1 MKIGVSSY
9 SYSHHMQA
17 TGADF
22 FEVARLA
29 KEHGFDAI
37 EFLPLTRR
45 HEDETVIDTAKAL
58 RKHCEELGIEICA
71 YTVGADLM
79 NGKEGATAEEEP
91 ARLKACVDVCKALGA
106 PVMRHDVA
114 WSLPE
119 GMTWEEGIE
128 VLAPRVRE
136 VTEYAASQGVRTCT
150 ENHGYLYQ
158 DSNRVKAL
166 MDAVNHPN
174 YGWLIDIGN
183 FICADEDNLS
193 AVKVAAPYAFH
204 VHAKDFLR
212 KPADAIDPGAGWFKS
227 RGEQHIRGT
236 VVGHGVVPVKEC
248 LDVIRE
254 SGYQGVISLEFE
266 GAEENLPAVQNGL
279 DYLRR
284 VTA

>member
-9 SYSHHMQA
+9 SYSHYMKA

-22 FEVARLA
+22 FDVARLA

-37 EFLPLTRR
+37 EFLDLTKRP
-45 HEDETVIDTAKAL
+45 EDETVIDTAKAL
-58 RKHCEELGIEICA
+58 RRHCEELGIEIAA
-71 YTVGADLM
+71 YTIGADLL
-79 NGKEGATAEEEP
+79 NGRGVPAEEEP
-91 ARLKACVDVCKALGA
+91 ARLKGCLDICKALGA

-114 WSLPE
+114 WGLPE

-128 VLAPRVRE
+128 VLIPRIRE
-136 VTEYAASQGVRTCT
+136 VTEYAASLGIRTCT
-150 ENHGYLYQ
+150 ENHGFIYQ
-158 DSNRVKAL
+158 DSNRVKAII
-166 MDAVNHPN
+166 DGVNHPN
-174 YGWLIDIGN
+174 YGWLVDIGN

-204 VHAKDFLR
+204 VHAKDFLC
-212 KPADAIDPGAGWFKS
+212 KPADAIAPGAGWFKS

-248 LDVIRE
+248 LDVIRD
-254 SGYQGVISLEFE
+254 SGYQGVVSLEFE
-266 GAEENLPAVQNGL
+266 GMEENIPAVQAGL

-284 VTA
+284 VTE

>member
-17 TGADF
+17 TGCDF

-37 EFLPLTRR
+37 EFLDLTKR
-45 HEDETVIDTAKAL
+45 EQDETVIDTAKAL
-58 RKHCEELGIEICA
+58 RKHCEELGIQIAA
-71 YTVGADLM
+71 YTIGADLL
-79 NGKEGATAEEEP
+79 NGRGGPAEEEV
-91 ARLKACVDVCKALGA
+91 ARLKGCVDICAALGA

-114 WSLPE
+114 WGLPE

-128 VLAPRVRE
+128 VLIPRIRE
-136 VTEYAASQGVRTCT
+136 VTEYAAAKGVRTCT
-150 ENHGYLYQ
+150 ENHGFIYQ
-158 DSNRVKAL
+158 DSNRVK
-166 MDAVNHPN
+166 MIIDGVNHPN

-212 KPADAIDPGAGWFKS
+212 KPAEAVAPGAGWFNT
-227 RGEQHIRGT
+227 RGGNHVRGT

-254 SGYQGVISLEFE
+254 SGYQGIVSLEFE
-266 GAEENLPAVQNGL
+266 GMEENIPAVKAGL

>member
-17 TGADF
+17 TGADY

-29 KEHGFDAI
+29 KEHGFDAV
-37 EFLPLTRR
+37 EFLDITKRP
-45 HEDETVIDTAKAL
+45 EDETVIDTAKAL
-58 RKHCEELGIEICA
+58 RKHCEELGIEIAA
-71 YTVGADLM
+71 YTIGADLL
-79 NGKEGATAEEEP
+79 NGRGGSAEEEA
-91 ARLKACVDVCKALGA
+91 ARLKGCLDVCKALGA

-114 WSLPE
+114 WGLPE

-128 VLAPRVRE
+128 VLVPRIRE
-136 VTEYAASQGVRTCT
+136 VTEYAASLGIRTCS
-150 ENHGYLYQ
+150 ENHGYIYQ
-158 DSNRVKAL
+158 DSDRVKK
-166 MDAVNHPN
+166 MIDAVNHPN
-174 YGWLIDIGN
+174 YGWLVDIGN

-212 KPADAIDPGAGWFKS
+212 KPADAVAPGAGWFKS
-227 RGEQHIRGT
+227 RDGQHIRGT

-254 SGYQGVISLEFE
+254 SGYQGVVSLEFE
-266 GAEENLPAVQNGL
+266 GSEENIPAVINGL

-284 VTA
+284 VTE

>member
-17 TGADF
+17 TGADY

-37 EFLPLTRR
+37 EFLDIVKRPGD
-45 HEDETVIDTAKAL
+45 EDEIETAKAL
-58 RKHCEELGIEICA
+58 RRYCEELGIEIAA
-71 YTVGADLM
+71 YTIGADLL
-79 NGKEGATAEEEP
+79 NGRGVPAEEEP
-91 ARLKACVDVCKALGA
+91 ARLKHCVDICAALGA

-114 WSLPE
+114 WGLPE

-128 VLAPRVRE
+128 VLIPRIRE
-136 VTEYAASQGVRTCT
+136 VTEYAATQGVRTCT
-150 ENHGYLYQ
+150 ENHGFIYQ
-158 DSNRVKAL
+158 DSDRVK
-166 MDAVNHPN
+166 MIIDGVNHPN
-174 YGWLIDIGN
+174 YGWLVDIGN

-212 KPADAIDPGAGWFKS
+212 KPADAVAPGAGWFKT
-227 RGEQHIRGT
+227 RGGNYVRGT
-236 VVGHGVVPVKEC
+236 IVGNGVVPVKEC

-254 SGYQGVISLEFE
+254 SGYQGVVSLEFE
-266 GAEENLPAVQNGL
+266 GMEENFPAVQAGL

-284 VTA
+284 VTE